1 MNDKYPPVAPKR
13 VDYREVPTNVG
24 LIRAKINKAKTS
36 IKLLRS
42 LEFVMNN
49 SHQFENMCD
58 CKVKIQV
65 ENI

>member
-1 MNDKYPPVAPKR
+1 MNPDFTRKSTIS
-13 VDYREVPTNVG
+13 REVPTNVG

-58 CKVKIQV
+58 CKVKVQV